1 MYVSISKNVVV
12 EVQQD
17 GCTAAY
23 YRYFHGQLYGGGIRS
38 EEVW

>member
-17 GCTAAY
+17 GRIAAY
-23 YRYFHGQLYGGGIRS
+23 YLHGQLYGGGIRWQ
-38 EEVW
+38 EVW